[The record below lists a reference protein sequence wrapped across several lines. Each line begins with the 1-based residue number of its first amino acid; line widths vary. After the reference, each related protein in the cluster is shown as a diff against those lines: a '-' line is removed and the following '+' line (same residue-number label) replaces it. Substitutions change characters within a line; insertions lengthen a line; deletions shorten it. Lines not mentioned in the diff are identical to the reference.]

1 VDLDESTGL
10 RIDVSPGSIEARP
23 VPSGDNADERV
34 VELVSRL
41 DQPVVVLVERAGAA
55 TDAVFGATLA
65 TYPEFLDLFAT
76 EAPASGV
83 ELTIAHMALLFSDL
97 TGSTA
102 LYSRVGDAKAFGV
115 VQEHFRSM
123 GASVSQHG
131 GAIVKTMGDAVMATF
146 ASELDAVDAAVDMLK
161 RCHQEHASLGLS
173 AKLGVHAGPCLAV
186 RANERLDF
194 FGTTVNVAARL
205 QAQAHGGELVLD
217 QELAARPEVAARLEA
232 LPQRRFSAA
241 LRGLEGDRR
250 LVGFHA
256 VGEAR
261 DKRLT

>member
-1 VDLDESTGL
+1 
-10 RIDVSPGSIEARP
+10 VSPGSIDARA
-23 VPSGDNADERV
+23 VPKDGGAERIA
-34 VELVSRL
+34 ELVSHL
-41 DQPVVVLVERAGAA
+41 DQPVVVLVERTG
-55 TDAVFGATLA
+55 TTSDAVFGSTIATF
-65 TYPEFLDLFAT
+65 PEFLDLFAT

-102 LYSRVGDAKAFGV
+102 LYGRVGDAKAFGV

-123 GASVSQHG
+123 GASVSAHQ

-146 ASELDAVDAAVDMLK
+146 TSELDAIDAALDMLQ

-194 FGTTVNVAARL
+194 FGTTVNLAARL

-217 QELAARPEVAARLEA
+217 EELATRPEVAAKLEGLA
-232 LPQRRFSAA
+232 QRRFSAT
-241 LRGLEGDRR
+241 LRGLDGARR
-250 LVGFHA
+250 LIAIQVVHT
-256 VGEAR
+256 
-261 DKRLT
+261 D